1 MKIWLLL
8 LNLLLAGGVAHQT
21 VALFREKRKRSVDR
35 TRLIGA
41 LSVQGQVKTIL
52 RQE

>member
-21 VALFREKRKRSVDR
+21 VALFHDINHF
-35 TRLIGA
+35 TD
-41 LSVQGQVKTIL
+41 
-52 RQE
+52 